1 MLRKFLDTVE
11 DGIIVLSKVVE
22 KPKAFAS
29 GVWAVSAA
37 VITVPCPENR
47 LMSHLAPPFN
57 ESSLFFIASLARPLP
72 IAVVVCM
79 AHADESLMKL
89 YWPAAELVVFL
100 VFEGGEESM
109 QLDS

>member
-1 MLRKFLDTVE
+1 MFKKFLDTVE

-29 GVWAVSAA
+29 GVCAVSAA
-37 VITVPCPENR
+37 VTTVPYPENR
-47 LMSHLAPPFN
+47 LISHLG
-57 ESSLFFIASLARPLP
+57 LASPLP
-72 IAVVVCM
+72 IAAVVYM
-79 AHADESLMKL
+79 ALADESLMKL

-100 VFEGGEESM
+100 VLEGGEESM